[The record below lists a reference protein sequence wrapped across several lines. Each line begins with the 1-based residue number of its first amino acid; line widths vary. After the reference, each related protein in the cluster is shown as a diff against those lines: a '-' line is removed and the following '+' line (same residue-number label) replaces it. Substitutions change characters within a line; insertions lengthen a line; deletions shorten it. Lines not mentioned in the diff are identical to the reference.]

1 MYLSHFGLHS
11 APFLLTPNTA
21 LFHALP
27 SHLTAIDTLLAGLA
41 MGDGIMQLSGEV
53 GTGKTLICRMLIN
66 RLPPQYDLVYLPT
79 PAQCGMTL
87 QIALA
92 SELGLKF
99 DGDRH
104 RLTIDIHDQLL
115 QRKANGH
122 AVVVVIDE
130 AQALTDDALEMIRL
144 LGNLE
149 TEFEKLL
156 HIVLIGQPEL
166 DQRLAHYQL
175 RQLQQRITLRAT
187 LLPLNE
193 AEAVA
198 YIEHRLLLS
207 GRCTG
212 LFSIA
217 QARAIWFA
225 SGGIPRLINQL
236 AHKSLLAAYSQ
247 QRHSLCRQDIN
258 IAITGTGA
266 ARQSSCMWWRWLG
279 WKYL

>member
-258 IAITGTGA
+258 IAITDTVA

>member
-1 MYLSHFGLHS
+1 MYLSHFGFHS

-27 SHLTAIDTLLAGLA
+27 THLTAIDTLLAGLA

-258 IAITGTGA
+258 IAITDTVA

>member
-66 RLPPQYDLVYLPT
+66 RLPSQFDLVYLPT

-87 QIALA
+87 QVALA

-104 RLTIDIHDQLL
+104 RLTVDIHDQLL

-166 DQRLAHYQL
+166 DQRLAHHQL

-258 IAITGTGA
+258 IAITDTVA

>member
-87 QIALA
+87 QVALA

-104 RLTIDIHDQLL
+104 RLTVDIHDQLL

-258 IAITGTGA
+258 IAITDTVA

>member
-11 APFLLTPNTA
+11 APFSLTPNTA

-27 SHLTAIDTLLAGLA
+27 THITAIDTLLAGLA

-79 PAQCGMTL
+79 PAQCGITL
-87 QIALA
+87 QVALA
-92 SELGLKF
+92 YELGLQIEV
-99 DGDRH
+99 DRY
-104 RLTIDIHDQLL
+104 RLTVDIHYQLL
-115 QRKANGH
+115 QRKANGR

-130 AQALTDDALEMIRL
+130 AQALADDALEMIRL

-149 TEFEKLL
+149 TESEKLL

-175 RQLQQRITLRAT
+175 RQLQQRITLRAI
-187 LLPLNE
+187 LLLLTE

-198 YIEHRLLLS
+198 YIEHRMLLAGS
-207 GRCTG
+207 CSA

-217 QARAIWFA
+217 QARATWFA

-236 AHKSLLAAYSQ
+236 AHKALLVACSQ
-247 QRHSLCRQDIN
+247 QRDCIYQQDIN
-258 IAITGTGA
+258 IAIADTVA
-266 ARQSSCMWWRWLG
+266 ARQPSWLWWRWLG
-279 WKYL
+279 WRYL

>member
-11 APFLLTPNTA
+11 APFSLTPNTA

-27 SHLTAIDTLLAGLA
+27 THITAIDTLLAGLA

-79 PAQCGMTL
+79 PAQCGITL
-87 QIALA
+87 QVALA
-92 SELGLKF
+92 YELGLQIEV
-99 DGDRH
+99 DRY
-104 RLTIDIHDQLL
+104 RLTVDIHDQLL
-115 QRKANGH
+115 QRKSNGR

-130 AQALTDDALEMIRL
+130 AQALADDALEMIRL

-149 TEFEKLL
+149 TESEKLL

-166 DQRLAHYQL
+166 DQRLAHYRL
-175 RQLQQRITLRAT
+175 RQLQQRITLRAI
-187 LLPLNE
+187 LLPLTE

-198 YIEHRLLLS
+198 YIEHRMLFAGS
-207 GRCTG
+207 CSA

-236 AHKSLLAAYSQ
+236 AHKALLVACSQ
-247 QRHSLCRQDIN
+247 QRDCIYQQDIN
-258 IAITGTGA
+258 IAIADTVA
-266 ARQSSCMWWRWLG
+266 ARQPSWLWWRWLG
-279 WKYL
+279 WRYL

>member
-87 QIALA
+87 QVALA

-104 RLTIDIHDQLL
+104 RLTVDIHDQLL

-166 DQRLAHYQL
+166 DQRLAHHQL

-258 IAITGTGA
+258 IAITDTVA

>member
-11 APFLLTPNTA
+11 APFSLTPNTA

-27 SHLTAIDTLLAGLA
+27 THLTAIDTLLAGLK

-53 GTGKTLICRMLIN
+53 GTGKTLVCRMLIN

-79 PAQCGMTL
+79 PAQCGVTL
-87 QIALA
+87 QVALA
-92 SELGLKF
+92 HELGVENEVE
-99 DGDRH
+99 RH
-104 RLTIDIHDQLL
+104 RLTLDIQDQLL
-115 QRKANGH
+115 QRKANGRT
-122 AVVVVIDE
+122 VVVVIDE
-130 AQALTDDALEMIRL
+130 AQALADDALEMIRL

-149 TEFEKLL
+149 TESEKLL

-193 AEAVA
+193 AETVA
-198 YIEHRLLLS
+198 YIEHRLLLVGS
-207 GRCTG
+207 DSG
-212 LFSIA
+212 LFSVA

-236 AHKSLLAAYSQ
+236 AHKALLVAYSQ
-247 QRHSLCRQDIN
+247 QRACIYQQDIN
-258 IAITGTGA
+258 IAIADTVA
-266 ARQSSCMWWRWLG
+266 ARQSSWLRWRWLG

>member
-1 MYLSHFGLHS
+1 MYLSHFGFHS
-11 APFLLTPNTA
+11 APFSLTPNTA

-41 MGDGIMQLSGEV
+41 MGEGIMQLSGEV

-87 QIALA
+87 QVALA

-115 QRKANGH
+115 RRKANGH

-149 TEFEKLL
+149 TESNKLL

-166 DQRLAHYQL
+166 DQRLARYQL

-198 YIEHRLLLS
+198 YIDHRLSLS
-207 GRCTG
+207 GCCSG

-217 QARAIWFA
+217 QSRAIWFA

-236 AHKSLLAAYSQ
+236 AHKALLVAYSQ
-247 QRHSLCRQDIN
+247 QRHSLCRQDIH
-258 IAITGTGA
+258 IAIADTVA

>member
-11 APFLLTPNTA
+11 APFSLTPNTA

-27 SHLTAIDTLLAGLA
+27 THLTAIDTLLAGLA

-87 QIALA
+87 QVALA

-104 RLTIDIHDQLL
+104 RLTVDIHDQLL

-187 LLPLNE
+187 LLALNE

-207 GRCTG
+207 GCCSK
-212 LFSIA
+212 LFSVA

-236 AHKSLLAAYSQ
+236 AHKALLVAYSQ
-247 QRHSLCRQDIN
+247 RRHYLCCQDIN
-258 IAITGTGA
+258 IAIADTVA
-266 ARQSSCMWWRWLG
+266 ARQSGRVWWRWLG